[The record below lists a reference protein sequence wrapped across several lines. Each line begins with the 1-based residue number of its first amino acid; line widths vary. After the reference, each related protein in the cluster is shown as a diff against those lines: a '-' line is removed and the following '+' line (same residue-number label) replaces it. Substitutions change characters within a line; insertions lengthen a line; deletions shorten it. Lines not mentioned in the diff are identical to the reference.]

1 MMHGGRGHNILL
13 VDDEEMFLSSLFD
26 GLRRRFPD
34 FTFRTANNGEMALAQ
49 LDKQPADLVITDL
62 KMPKMDGFQL
72 IAAMHSQYPAIPLL
86 IMTAHSTE
94 LSEGRAM
101 ASGALHCIDKPVD
114 LAELAR
120 RIDEL
125 FSTGAIASLRGVSL
139 AAFLQL
145 LGLEKKSGI
154 VDVQG
159 DGVRARLYLSSGQ
172 VIHADNG
179 AYTGLQAALRTVGL
193 DDVEIHFRPGAVP
206 KTPTIDLPLT
216 QLLLDSARM
225 RDEGERDAIQDL
237 DLAFSESFSE
247 AFDEQLD
254 ALGGGADKEAAPAGD
269 PLGDPL
275 GDALGDPLGDRAGDA
290 QDAADERDDPKV
302 RVLDVTDSQIQA
314 AITVPPQE
322 EIAAA
327 LAAASAAYGLDEP
340 AAPDDG
346 EPEVLIEPALSQT
359 AVSGDIEPSRV
370 NAAPTAPIAIE
381 PSVDVNWDAVPEP
394 SPDTAKGTR
403 PNSDGAAPLAAK
415 PADPSA
421 PPPSA
426 AVRNP
431 LRELIS
437 RPVAAPP
444 RRIEAASPRP
454 STALPIPRA
463 ASSLP
468 AAARAAVLTPPISRP
483 ALPRPPGMPGGSPVP
498 SVSIGGRPRTPTPAV
513 PTYSAEANVSDSVAS
528 CLRKIGEI
536 GGVLGAAFLD
546 FQSGET
552 LGSITR
558 EASFDTAAM
567 ARANIDVVRAKLAL
581 LETLG
586 LHDVIEDI
594 IITTRRQYHVL
605 CMSPRRPRQFVF
617 IGLARDHATLALARF
632 LIDEA
637 IQSASPG
644 GMLS

>member
-49 LDKQPADLVITDL
+49 LGRQPADLVITDL

-179 AYTGLQAALRTVGL
+179 AYTGLPAALRTVGL

-254 ALGGGADKEAAPAGD
+254 ALGGGAARDEASAGD
-269 PLGDPL
+269 PLG
-275 GDALGDPLGDRAGDA
+275 GHGGEE
-290 QDAADERDDPKV
+290 QDAPGDRDDPQV

-314 AITVPPQE
+314 AIIVPPQE

-327 LAAASAAYGLDEP
+327 LAAASAAVHGLDKP
-340 AAPDDG
+340 AASDAG
-346 EPEVLIEPALSQT
+346 EAEGLIEPALSQA

-370 NAAPTAPIAIE
+370 NAAPTVPIAIE

-403 PNSDGAAPLAAK
+403 PNLDSAALALAAK
-415 PADPSA
+415 PAGPSA
-421 PPPSA
+421 PPQRAEPSA

-437 RPVAAPP
+437 RPVAAPA
-444 RRIEAASPRP
+444 RSVEAASPRP
-454 STALPIPRA
+454 SMALPIPRA

-483 ALPRPPGMPGGSPVP
+483 ALPRPPGMPAGSAVA
-498 SVSIGGRPRTPTPAV
+498 SVSIGGRSRTPTPPV

-558 EASFDTAAM
+558 EAGFDTAAV
-567 ARANIDVVRAKLAL
+567 ARSNIDVVRAEMAL

-594 IITTRRQYHVL
+594 VITTRRQYHVL

-637 IQSASPG
+637 IQNASPG